1 MKQAD
6 LRDMFKMNSKC
17 ACASSVVISHDPLSS
32 IRSNY
37 SAMKMQENTKE
48 EPDDPEPADKGD
60 ITNAVL
66 L

>member
-17 ACASSVVISHDPLSS
+17 VCASNVISHDPLSS
-32 IRSNY
+32 ILSIS

-60 ITNAVL
+60 IMNAVL